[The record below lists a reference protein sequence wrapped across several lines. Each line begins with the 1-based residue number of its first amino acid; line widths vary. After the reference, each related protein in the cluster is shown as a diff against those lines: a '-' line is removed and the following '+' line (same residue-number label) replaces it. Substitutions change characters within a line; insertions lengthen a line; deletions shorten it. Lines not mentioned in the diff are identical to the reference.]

1 MRLAHHLRRTFAAV
15 LAAALTL
22 VLPVPPLGPALAAP
36 GVPVR
41 VLPHYFA
48 DAASAGPEAAALDLL
63 GVLGVLRGEGG
74 PGSRCRPG
82 DPVTR
87 AEFAVLVS
95 RLLALDRASPPSWA
109 TPAAAASLSDR
120 ADIPAWAAEAVETC
134 VTQGIIRG
142 RPDGLGGLAFQ
153 PRATVALADGV
164 TMLLRALGNADSVRG
179 SWPAGY
185 IYRAYETG
193 LLKGSSG
200 LGAAP
205 LDFLAPL
212 TRAQVAQ
219 LLADALFSGRGY
231 SPGTG
236 GLAAGTF
243 NKGPIGASLTRDIVV
258 TAVDEAAGVL
268 RTADGRTVRLPGVLV
283 SAGIA
288 APGELVACRVLWVDG
303 GGVALARPYVRGE
316 VVRAGLSSLEL
327 SADGTAVRAVRL
339 ADGRTFT
346 CAPGCLVELN
356 GRRWPFDPALVL
368 PTATADL
375 VTLEDQAVRVTIIQE
390 DIPLAVVA
398 GLDFATGPLGRVSVG
413 LRLRLGELRLDL
425 AVPPEAEVHLN
436 GTPVPATAL
445 REGDIISAATGG
457 LPRAALRVRAV
468 RRQVVG
474 TFVGW
479 VDVYDLQ
486 GHHREMHLE
495 TEGGPQSL
503 GLNPTLEE
511 EVTRAVA
518 PGRRYS
524 LQLDT
529 AGQVAAVLPAPP
541 EPGRTAVG
549 RYLRSV
555 AVPDTDGALVTL
567 ERLGWET
574 TLEAPPGLPAG
585 ALEAGALVA
594 YGLDRSGR
602 LSVLSPVQ
610 APVYLVEVVAVE
622 PATGKLTVALGERSW
637 RLTAHDIPLYL
648 CVGLDRPLRAGPSLG
663 LEVLFPGDA
672 LRLDDLGRPSFMLLD
687 LAG

>member
-1 MRLAHHLRRTFAAV
+1 
-15 LAAALTL
+15 
-22 VLPVPPLGPALAAP
+22 
-36 GVPVR
+36 
-41 VLPHYFA
+41 HYFA
-48 DAASAGPEAAALDLL
+48 DAASAGPEAGALDLL
-63 GVLGVLRGEGG
+63 GVLGVLRGESGL
-74 PGSRCRPG
+74 GSRCRPG

-95 RLLALDRASPPSWA
+95 RFLALDRASPFSQG
-109 TPAAAASLSDR
+109 TSVTGVVFSDS

-134 VTQGIIRG
+134 VALGIIRG
-142 RPDGLGGLAFQ
+142 RPDGLGGLAFE

-179 SWPAGY
+179 GWPAGY

-200 LGAAP
+200 PGAAP

-219 LLADALFSGRGY
+219 LLADALFCGRAY

-236 GLAAGTF
+236 SAPGTF
-243 NKGPIGASLTRDIVV
+243 KKGPIGASLTRDIVV
-258 TAVDEAAGVL
+258 TAVDEAAGVV
-268 RTADGRTVRLPGVLV
+268 RAADGRTVRLPGVLV

-288 APGELVACRVLWVDG
+288 APGDLVACRVLWVDG
-303 GGVALARPYVRGE
+303 SGVALARPYVRGE

-327 SADGTAVRAVRL
+327 SADGRTVQAVRL

-356 GRRWPFDPALVL
+356 GRGWPFDPSLVL
-368 PTATADL
+368 PTATAEL
-375 VTLEDQAVRVTIIQE
+375 ITLADRAVRVTIIQE

-398 GLDFATGPLGRVSVG
+398 GLDFATDPLGRVSVG
-413 LRLRLGELRLDL
+413 LRLRLGELPLDL
-425 AVPPEAEVHLN
+425 GVPPEAEVYLN
-436 GTPVPATAL
+436 GSPVPATAL
-445 REGDIISAATGG
+445 REGDIISAATAG
-457 LPRAALRVRAV
+457 LPRTALRVRAV

-474 TFVGW
+474 TFLGW
-479 VDVYDLQ
+479 VDVYDLD

-495 TEGGPQSL
+495 TQGGPQSV

-511 EVTRAVA
+511 EVARAVV
-518 PGRRYS
+518 PGRRYG

-555 AVPDTDGALVTL
+555 TVPGTDAALVTL

-574 TLEAPPGLPAG
+574 TLEAPSGLPA
-585 ALEAGALVA
+585 ATLEAGVLVA

-602 LSVLSPVQ
+602 LSVLSPVE
-610 APVYLVEVVAVE
+610 APVYLVKVIAVDL
-622 PATGKLTVALGERSW
+622 ATGRLTVALGDRSW
-637 RLTAHDIPLYL
+637 RLAAHDVPLYL
-648 CVGLDRPLRAGPSLG
+648 CVGLGRPLRAGPSLG
-663 LEVLFPGDA
+663 LEALSPGDA

-687 LAG
+687 LTA